1 MKYMN
6 TLIFWSIWIFQSIF
20 QSRRGTLLS
29 FLCPWATALTIPNVL
44 LSHAL
49 HHLPHG
55 HSFLQ
60 CNKLHHVPEC
70 HLSPLLSTNTIH
82 CLAHCIHGP
91 IQSEHLVPL
100 QLRFPLKLSPS
111 SKHPHCVCVF
121 LKWFLLRKI
130 YRNPQPCS
138 FQSLI
143 IWFLSSFCVVSSILQ
158 CLFGS
163 ACLSGLHN
171 ICFGFNDGISQ
182 VHMLKAKPLQHNGF
196 SSGLAGR

>member
-1 MKYMN
+1 MPMSDCSDHSQCVVVTRSTSPSTW
-6 TLIFWSIWIFQSIF
+6 TLFFNVTNCTMCPSATFLPCCPQTQSIVLRIAF
-20 QSRRGTLLS
+20 MVLYNQSTWYLFSCGSHWNSHRLPSTHTVYVFFLS
-29 FLCPWATALTIPNVL
+29 DFYC
-44 LSHAL
+44 
-49 HHLPHG
+49 
-55 HSFLQ
+55 
-60 CNKLHHVPEC
+60 
-70 HLSPLLSTNTIH
+70 
-82 CLAHCIHGP
+82 
-91 IQSEHLVPL
+91 
-100 QLRFPLKLSPS
+100 
-111 SKHPHCVCVF
+111 
-121 LKWFLLRKI
+121 RKI